1 MAENYLKNVV
11 LKWKTDWPLTLY
23 YDSCWLDTGSSVIW
37 SFVGPTLAVILFN
50 IVMLSIA
57 VYMMHKHAN
66 TLTLAK
72 GRSKFSSGI
81 L

>member
-1 MAENYLKNVV
+1 MIYF
-11 LKWKTDWPLTLY
+11 
-23 YDSCWLDTGSSVIW
+23 SCWLDAGSAVIW
-37 SFVGPTLAVILFN
+37 GFVGPVLAVILFN

-66 TLTLAK
+66 TLALAK
-72 GRSKFSSGI
+72 GRSKFSSSI